1 MFKMYFVKAAVIT
14 CPIKKNIIIKMFT
27 VYCYLKVAVITCT
40 HYSSI
45 QSIIN
50 GLKEDDFYSG
60 WWLFNESND
69 DFLARESKLK
79 DMKDIK

>member
-1 MFKMYFVKAAVIT
+1 MKARPRDIMTTSISLMITIIVIIT
-14 CPIKKNIIIKMFT
+14 MI
-27 VYCYLKVAVITCT
+27 LHHHHQVAVITCT

-60 WWLFNESND
+60 
-69 DFLARESKLK
+69 
-79 DMKDIK
+79 

>member
-1 MFKMYFVKAAVIT
+1 MKVENRAAMKETTKLEGEDAIEA
-14 CPIKKNIIIKMFT
+14 MEE
-27 VYCYLKVAVITCT
+27 VAVITCT

-60 WWLFNESND
+60 
-69 DFLARESKLK
+69 
-79 DMKDIK
+79 